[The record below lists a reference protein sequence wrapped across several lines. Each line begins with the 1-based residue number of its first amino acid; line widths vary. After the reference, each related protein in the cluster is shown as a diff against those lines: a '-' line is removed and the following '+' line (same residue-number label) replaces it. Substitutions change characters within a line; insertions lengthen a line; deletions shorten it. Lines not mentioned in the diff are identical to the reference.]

1 MSKKLTGNE
10 IRRIFIDY
18 FKKQGHTEVPSS
30 ALVPDNDPTL
40 LFSNAGMNQFKDCFL
55 GSQKRAYTRAVSSQK
70 CLRISG
76 KHNDLENVG
85 MTARH
90 HTFFEMLGNFSF
102 GDYFKTD
109 AIKFA
114 WELITQEFKLP
125 KDKLWVTIFEK
136 DDEAEKLW
144 LENTDVAPGRI
155 IRLGEEANFWAMG
168 ETGPCGPCSEI
179 HYFMGEEGRVQS
191 EEDFKKDDGS
201 YLEIWNLVFMQF
213 NRSADGTLKPLP
225 KPAVDT
231 GMGLERIASIMQGVK
246 ANYDT
251 DLLRSVISE
260 CEKLSGFK
268 YDGSSYAIRDLKTD
282 KAYAQDVAMRVIAD
296 HSRAISF
303 LIADGVTPSSDG
315 RGYVLRR
322 LIRRAARHGRVLNFS
337 EPFLSKTCKTVIENM
352 GKDYPELKERQ
363 DTILR
368 VSDAEE
374 KKFYETLD
382 SGLAIL
388 NKECQKL
395 KAGDLFSGEMAF
407 QLHDTYG
414 FPLDL
419 TADVLKA
426 YNLTID
432 IEGFEKSMLEQKT
445 RSRED
450 RKANAAGFLSI
461 KVDGPKT
468 EFLGY
473 EKDESESKIIQIVS
487 TDGSSKELYKL
498 GEEALVIFDSTPF
511 YAESG
516 GQVGD
521 TGIITLDGTELA
533 VLDTQKIQ
541 DGYIVHSVKVQK
553 GELSQRQLN
562 SKAKLQVDA
571 QRRARIKANHSATHL
586 VHAALRTVLGDHV
599 KQAGSRVDENT
610 LRFDYSHFSVPSE
623 SEMQAIQAFVNE
635 EIRHNSEIGT
645 KVMSIEEAK
654 KTGAMALF
662 GEKYGDKVRVVEI
675 GPKSMELCGG
685 THARRSGD
693 LGFVIIASDNGVSSG
708 VRRIECVAGAGAY
721 TTLQNDLIQKAKII
735 ELVKGDGSD
744 LSERVEKN
752 INRIKILEKEL
763 ETYKSKLAS
772 ASSGDLANNTR
783 TTPSGI
789 KIIVEKV
796 DTPDTDTLKN
806 LVDNLRSKIG
816 SGVIALGSNQGD
828 QAVIVAGATAD
839 LSKTV
844 HVGNILK
851 EAVKVSGGKG
861 GGRADF
867 AQAGGVNPS
876 QLAAT
881 LDKFFE
887 LVS

>member
-1 MSKKLTGNE
+1 MAKKLSGAQL
-10 IRRIFIDY
+10 RRIFIDY

-30 ALVPDNDPTL
+30 ALIPDNDPTL

-55 GSQKRAYTRAVSSQK
+55 GSQKRPYTRAVTSQK

-102 GDYFKTD
+102 GDYFKAD

-114 WELITQEFKLP
+114 WELITEELKIP
-125 KDKLWVTIFEK
+125 KNKLWVTIFEK

-144 LENTDVAPGRI
+144 SELTDVLPGRI
-155 IRLGEEANFWAMG
+155 LRLGEKDNFWAMG

-179 HYFMGEEGRVQS
+179 HYYMGDDDANQS
-191 EEDFKKDDGS
+191 EEAFKRDDGS

-213 NRSADGTLKPLP
+213 NRGADGALVPLP
-225 KPAVDT
+225 KPSVDT
-231 GMGLERIASIMQGVK
+231 GMGLERIASVLQGVK
-246 ANYDT
+246 SNYDT
-251 DLLRSVISE
+251 DLLRDIIDE

-268 YDGSSYAIRDLKTD
+268 YDGSSFEIRDLKTD
-282 KAYAQDVAMRVIAD
+282 KNYARDVAMRVIAD

-322 LIRRAARHGRVLNFS
+322 LIRRAARHGRVLEFKDA
-337 EPFLSKTCKTVIENM
+337 FLNKTCKRVISM
-352 GKDYPELKERQ
+352 MSKDYPELKERQ
-363 DTILR
+363 DIILR
-368 VSDAEE
+368 VAEAEE

-382 SGLAIL
+382 AGLAIL

-407 QLHDTYG
+407 LLHDTYG

-426 YNLTID
+426 YNLEID
-432 IEGFEKSMLEQKT
+432 IASFEKQMQEQKT

-450 RKANAAGFLSI
+450 RKANAAAFLSI
-461 KVDGPKT
+461 KIDSPKT

-473 EKDESESKIIQIVS
+473 EKDESESKIVKIVA
-487 TDGSSKELYKL
+487 TDGTVKDTFKE
-498 GEEALVIFDSTPF
+498 GDEALLIFDSTPF

-521 TGIITLDGTELA
+521 TGIITVEGALLN

-541 DGYIVHSVKVQK
+541 DGHFVHSVKVKK
-553 GELSQRQLN
+553 GELSQKQLN
-562 SKAKLQVDA
+562 KKAHLKIDSDRRSKI
-571 QRRARIKANHSATHL
+571 RANHTATHL
-586 VHAALRTVLGDHV
+586 VHAALRNILGDHV
-599 KQAGSRVDENT
+599 KQAGSRVDDNT
-610 LRFDYSHFSVPSE
+610 LRFDYSHFSAPSE
-623 SEMQAIQAFVNE
+623 DEMLAVQTFVNN
-635 EIRHNSEIGT
+635 EIRKDHETIT
-645 KVMSIEEAK
+645 RIMTIDEAR

-662 GEKYGDKVRVVEI
+662 GEKYGDKVRVVQV
-675 GPKSMELCGG
+675 GPKSLELCGG
-685 THARRSGD
+685 THAERSGNI
-693 LGFVIIASDNGVSSG
+693 GFIIVAAENGVSSG
-708 VRRIECVAGAGAY
+708 VRRIECFAGISAHNA
-721 TTLQNDLIQKAKII
+721 LQNELKQRNKII
-735 ELVKGDGSD
+735 ELLKGDGTD
-744 LSERVEKN
+744 LDERVERN
-752 INRIKILEKEL
+752 IARIKSLEKEL
-763 ETYKSKLAS
+763 EVYKSKLAS
-772 ASSGDLANNTR
+772 ASSSDLANNTR
-783 TTPSGI
+783 TSPSGV

-796 DTPDTDTLKN
+796 DTTDSETLKN
-806 LVDNLRSKIG
+806 LVDTLRTKLG
-816 SGVIALGSNQGD
+816 SGVVALGSNFEDQGI
-828 QAVIVAGATAD
+828 IVAGATSD
-839 LSKTV
+839 LSKKI

-851 EAVKVSGGKG
+851 EAVKTSGGRG

-876 QLAAT
+876 HLIEA
-881 LDKFFE
+881 LDNFVK
-887 LVS
+887 LVA